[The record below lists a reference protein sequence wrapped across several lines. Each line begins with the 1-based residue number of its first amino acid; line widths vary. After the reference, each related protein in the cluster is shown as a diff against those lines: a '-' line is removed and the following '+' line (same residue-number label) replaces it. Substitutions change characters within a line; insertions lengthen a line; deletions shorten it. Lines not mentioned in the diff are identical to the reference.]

1 MIHRRQ
7 LSIIPWLVLG
17 TLIVAIA
24 CATGWVARQHALDQL
39 STQAAEQLQIRAL
52 SLQRLIDRYKVLP
65 TVLALDPELRS
76 SLAGPTQ
83 AIDVALLNR
92 KLEQANGA
100 THAST
105 LTLFD
110 RHGVTVAASNWRE
123 PSSSVGR
130 DLTFRPYFQRA
141 MQQDHGAFY
150 GIGVTTNV
158 AGYFIAEALHDDR
171 GQRVGV
177 IVVKITLDTLQK
189 EWTNN
194 DDTLLLSD
202 EHDIVFLSTRSAW
215 NYRPLHALDPAT
227 SAAVAATRQYGDRLL
242 PPAELQPIRPL
253 AGGGQLA
260 RVRIVAEPL
269 HEAVWQSKGL
279 PAQHW
284 TLHLLQSTQPATLA
298 TYHAVLITLGGWL
311 PAILLGLFL
320 KQRWHLARL
329 RQRSREEIERLVSH
343 YASALRSEQDSLVQ
357 AALQAGRG
365 HSNVLQQM
373 PQGVSVVDAQLRLV
387 AWNTRYAEIFA
398 YPDDLL
404 RAGRPIEDLFRYNAQ
419 RGLLGPG
426 DVEEAIQRRL
436 DYLRRGSPHE
446 YERARTDDSVLEIRG
461 HPLPGGGFVTSY
473 ADITAYKDAAREL
486 RTLTHTL
493 EQRIETNTRD
503 LRVAKAEAERANRDK
518 TRFIAAAVHDLL
530 QPLNAARM
538 FVGVLRGRLITT
550 SEQEL
555 VAHIESTLTAQDE
568 LLASLLD
575 ISRLE
580 AGALPVTMQDIEL
593 LPLLTELARQF
604 GILAQARGLS
614 LHWVANQSVLR
625 TDPLLLRRILQNF
638 LSNAI
643 HYTPRGRVLLGC
655 RRVGAT
661 LRIEVWDTGCG
672 IPPARQQLIFEEFQ
686 RLDHARHPDDRS
698 AGLGL
703 SIVDRIA
710 RLLDHQIGLRSWPGR
725 GSVFSVSVPLGDPT
739 QVATT
744 VAETPGNIDEDSP
757 LQGVSVWC
765 VDDDGQVRE
774 ATRALLLHWG
784 CQVTLADGAQQALA
798 LAGQVAA
805 PALLLLDYQLGD
817 SLGPDLLPALRE
829 LWRREPPVIVLSAQQ
844 DEQTRRQLD
853 ALGLHF
859 LAKPVRPAALRALMT
874 QLLLAAGSK

>member
-1 MIHRRQ
+1 MIQRRH
-7 LSIIPWLVLG
+7 LSIISWLGLG
-17 TLIVAIA
+17 ALIVAS
-24 CATGWVARQHALDQL
+24 TSVVGWVGRRHALDQL
-39 STQAAEQLQIRAL
+39 STQAAEQLQIHAL

-76 SLAGPTQ
+76 SLAGPTP

-100 THAST
+100 TRAST

-110 RHGVTVAASNWRE
+110 RHGITVAASNWRE

-130 DLTFRPYFQRA
+130 NLMFRPYFQQA

-150 GIGVTTNV
+150 AVGVTTNV
-158 AGYFIAEALHDDR
+158 AGYFIAEAVRDDK

-189 EWTNN
+189 EWADN
-194 DDTLLLSD
+194 DGTLLLSD
-202 EHDIVFLSTRSAW
+202 EHDIVFLSTRPTW

-227 SAAVAATRQYGDRLL
+227 TAVVAATRQYGDRVL
-242 PPAELQPIRPL
+242 PQAQVQLIEPL

-260 RVRIVAEPL
+260 RIRIVTAPS
-269 HEAVWQSKGL
+269 HEVVWQSKGL

-284 TLHLLQSTQPATLA
+284 TLHLLKSTQPATLA
-298 TYHAVLITLGGWL
+298 AYYAALTTLGGWL

-329 RQRSREEIERLVSH
+329 RQRSREEIERLVAH

-365 HSNVLQQM
+365 HSSVLQQM

-387 AWNTRYAEIFA
+387 AWNTRYAELFA

-426 DVEEAIQRRL
+426 NVEEAIERRL

-446 YERARTDDSVLEIRG
+446 YERERTDDSVLEIRG
-461 HPLPGGGFVTSY
+461 HPLQGGGFVTSY
-473 ADITAYKDAAREL
+473 ADITAYKDAARKL
-486 RTLTHTL
+486 RTLTRTL
-493 EQRIETNTRD
+493 EQRIEINTRD

-538 FVGVLRGRLITT
+538 FVGVLRARLITS

-580 AGALPVTMQDIEL
+580 AGALPATMQDIEL

-604 GILAQARGLS
+604 GILARARGLS
-614 LHWVANQSVLR
+614 LHWVASRAVLH

-643 HYTPRGRVLLGC
+643 HYTQRGRVVLGC
-655 RRVGAT
+655 RRVGAM

-672 IPPARQQLIFEEFQ
+672 IPPARQQIIFEEFQ

-710 RLLDHQIGLRSWPGR
+710 RLLGHQVGLRSWPGR

-739 QVATT
+739 QVST
-744 VAETPGNIDEDSP
+744 VVAGSPGSLNEDS
-757 LQGVSVWC
+757 LLRGVPVWC
-765 VDDDGQVRE
+765 IDDDGQVRE
-774 ATRALLLHWG
+774 ATRALLQHWG
-784 CQVTLADGAQQALA
+784 CEVTLADGAQQALT
-798 LAGQVAA
+798 LAGHTSA
-805 PALLLLDYQLGD
+805 PALLVLDYQLGD
-817 SLGPDLLPALRE
+817 SLGPDLLPALNE
-829 LWRREPPVIVLSAQQ
+829 LWGSKPPVIVLSAQQ
-844 DEQTRRQLD
+844 DAQTRRQLD

-874 QLLLAAGSK
+874 QLLLAAGSN